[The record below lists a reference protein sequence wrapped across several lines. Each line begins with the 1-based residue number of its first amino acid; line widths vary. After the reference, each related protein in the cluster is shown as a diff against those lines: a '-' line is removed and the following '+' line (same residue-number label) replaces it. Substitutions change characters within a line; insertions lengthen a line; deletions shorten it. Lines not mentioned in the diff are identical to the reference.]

1 MSEYYYEERPN
12 RFYCKKYLI
21 NRSACT
27 TLLDEHEV
35 CERLN
40 NLERKLKE
48 AREIHNQLAK
58 WVHEYA
64 HCMRTVDYCGSLED
78 ANEMD
83 QYLSKLKEQG

>member
-12 RFYCKKYLI
+12 RFYYKKYLI

-40 NLERKLKE
+40 NLERKLEEAKE
-48 AREIHNQLAK
+48 AICIFVREHGNINGIETDEQA
-58 WVHEYA
+58 VTYF
-64 HCMRTVDYCGSLED
+64 MQTF
-78 ANEMD
+78 NEEN
-83 QYLSKLKEQG
+83 YN